1 MTPNLV
7 DAIWEDQ
14 PALPQTLVRVHPAKY
29 AGKASA
35 DKLSEVCAYI
45 YICHT
50 HYVTCHNSHCARP
63 CQLREAMK
71 EAGATAVVVGALDDI
86 AWLLNI
92 RGSDIP
98 CNPVRYST
106 ACVRTLKGY

>member
-1 MTPNLV
+1 
-7 DAIWEDQ
+7 
-14 PALPQTLVRVHPAKY
+14 
-29 AGKASA
+29 
-35 DKLSEVCAYI
+35 
-45 YICHT
+45 
-50 HYVTCHNSHCARP
+50 
-63 CQLREAMK
+63 MK